1 MKRKRLVVFCLVLV
15 GALFAN
21 AQTIQLTPL
30 ELGGDYVQHIGDK
43 TVTVSKVPEWKR
55 TAKPSHIYDSFLGLS
70 YLKEYENWIK
80 GDCS

>member
-30 ELGGDYVQHIGDK
+30 ELGGSYVQHIGDK
-43 TVTVSKVPEWKR
+43 TVTVSKVPE
-55 TAKPSHIYDSFLGLS
+55 
-70 YLKEYENWIK
+70 
-80 GDCS
+80 